1 MSNAENFNTQ
11 GRPTMLG
18 ITDEI
23 TDCGCCGK
31 SGLKR
36 TVAISLDGESE
47 PVYFGSDC
55 ASRALAGRGYAVK
68 PAKIVRTAER
78 VAFAREC
85 VSRANASL
93 AQIEALIAAGHER
106 YPIKSK
112 DGRVVGALLSECLKS
127 SQWNVERAQLDLAKL
142 EDFV

>member
-1 MSNAENFNTQ
+1 
-11 GRPTMLG
+11 MLG

-36 TVAISLDGESE
+36 TVAISLDGESA

-85 VSRANASL
+85 VVRAHASL
-93 AQIEALIAAGHER
+93 AQIEALVAAGHVR
-106 YPIKSK
+106 YPIGGKEI
-112 DGRVVGALLSECLKS
+112 GALLSECLKS
-127 SQWNVERAQLDLAKL
+127 SQWNVERAQSDLAKL